1 MFLSSCI
8 ERGINS
14 ESQPQI
20 VGPST
25 STTFAMVHSE
35 FNHPNG
41 AEHLPVAPLAYPAY
55 IPPTKRVSASRSTRK
70 SRVTSC
76 ITWSTS
82 QLSVNFLRSAA
93 EGTGL
98 LCLFHNFRPQMT
110 ETTHQSSHHWNITLT
125 RASRVTLKTKE
136 RQVIYDCRL
145 RLSKF
150 NYVEGPVHISI
161 HQQ

>member
-1 MFLSSCI
+1 MFRSSCI

-25 STTFAMVHSE
+25 STTSAMAHSE
-35 FNHPNG
+35 CQ
-41 AEHLPVAPLAYPAY
+41 LAQLTILMAQSTSQQTRWRILHIL

-70 SRVTSC
+70 SRFTRC

-82 QLSVNFLRSAA
+82 QLSVNSLRSAA

-98 LCLFHNFRPQMT
+98 FCLFHNFRPQMT
-110 ETTHQSSHHWNITLT
+110 ETTHQ
-125 RASRVTLKTKE
+125 R
-136 RQVIYDCRL
+136 
-145 RLSKF
+145 
-150 NYVEGPVHISI
+150 
-161 HQQ
+161 